1 MTVTLVHGVAAATD
15 RFELTTP
22 GARRVTHGD
31 LAAIVTDADPSALRA
46 ASALRL
52 HWRVLEEAAGSA
64 TVLPVRFG
72 TVMADDQ
79 AVADELLA
87 PRHEELV
94 ALLAGL
100 VGKVQLTVKGEF
112 DQERLMRAAVES
124 SPAVARLRERVR
136 GVPEA
141 AAYYD
146 RIRLGQLIAEAV
158 EDARERCTAR
168 VFERLEPL
176 AAAASRERTSS
187 VHAAVNAAFLIA
199 RDSEPDFRAAA
210 EELQREF
217 AGGVQ
222 LRCVGP
228 LPPYSFSDIGAEPR
242 TPSWA

>member
-1 MTVTLVHGVAAATD
+1 MTAALVHGVAAATD
-15 RFELTTP
+15 RFELS
-22 GARRVTHGD
+22 GARCVTHGE

-46 ASALRL
+46 ASAIRQ

-72 TVMADDQ
+72 TVMADDH
-79 AVADELLA
+79 AVVDELLA
-87 PRHEELV
+87 PRHDELV
-94 ALLAGL
+94 SRLAGL
-100 VGKVQLTVKGEF
+100 AGKVQITVKGEF
-112 DQERLMRAAVES
+112 DEERLMRAVVDA

-168 VFERLEPL
+168 VFERLQPL
-176 AAAASRERTSS
+176 AAAVSRERTSS
-187 VHAAVNAAFLIA
+187 VHSAVNAAFLVA
-199 RDSEPDFRAAA
+199 HDSEPGFRAAA
-210 EELQREF
+210 DELQREF
-217 AGGVQ
+217 GEAVQ

-228 LPPYSFSDIGAEPR
+228 LPPYSFSDIGSEPR
-242 TPSWA
+242 AASWA